1 MTRIIKRLSKS
12 EAEASNEI
20 AVKNYT
26 VLLKPPPLSLS
37 PSPSPSPSPRK
48 RAVPLMIQLS
58 PATADFSTRKII
70 RYFSCGRREGT
81 PARGWSKRGE
91 KNARLFRGSG
101 IRRREYPGKCKTT
114 FKQRKGGP
122 ACSTNE
128 RLRREPMD
136 QAGLIHRGNKA
147 R

>member
-26 VLLKPPPLSLS
+26 VLLKPPPLSL
-37 PSPSPSPSPRK
+37 SPSPSPSPRK